1 MSWLKNHQWFK
12 NSKGCRSSE
21 NNQWFKDLASSK
33 IDEQPKILTTHKDHK
48 TSVVTKSSFQK
59 SSSPWERTMIQEP
72 SFRNSQ
78 THNQGTNPQSKN
90 KPTIQEPM
98 KQVLETLKPT
108 TEKLSKINELN
119 RAAEDL
125 KNNGSVVNSQ
135 GTTIKVQ
142 AWQFYGKN
150 HFS

>member
-1 MSWLKNHQWFK
+1 M
-12 NSKGCRSSE
+12 RT
-21 NNQWFKDLASSK
+21 NNDSR
-33 IDEQPKILTTHKDHK
+33 
-48 TSVVTKSSFQK
+48 TKFQK
-59 SSSPWERTMIQEP
+59 FS
-72 SFRNSQ
+72 
-78 THNQGTNPQSKN
+78 NPQSKN

-119 RAAEDL
+119 TVAEDL

-142 AWQFYGKN
+142 A
-150 HFS
+150 

>member
-33 IDEQPKILTTHKDHK
+33 IDEQLKILTTHKDHK
-48 TSVVTKSSFQK
+48 TSMVTKSSFQK
-59 SSSPWERTMIQEP
+59 SSRPWERTMIQEP

-78 THNQGTNPQSKN
+78 THNSRTD
-90 KPTIQEPM
+90 
-98 KQVLETLKPT
+98 ETSLGDT
-108 TEKLSKINELN
+108 QAYHWKLSKVNELN

>member
-1 MSWLKNHQWFK
+1 MSWLKNHHWFK

-33 IDEQPKILTTHKDHK
+33 IDEQPEILTTHKDHK
-48 TSVVTKSSFQK
+48 TSIVTKSSFQK

-78 THNQGTNPQSKN
+78 THNRRTNPQFKN
-90 KPTIQEPM
+90 RWNKSWKHSSPP
-98 KQVLETLKPT
+98 LKNYQRST
-108 TEKLSKINELN
+108 NLIN
-119 RAAEDL
+119 RVAEDL

-142 AWQFYGKN
+142 AWQFYEKKSFFMN
-150 HFS
+150 QR